1 MSKVCWGKYVN
12 FRAFGLAVYFACALF
27 FLASC
32 GDSDS
37 SNNANPG
44 DTNSTVIDPDSLLTP
59 DDSLRLADTS
69 ARIDTLINRDT
80 AFQRDTV
87 IRDTSLKDTSENK
100 TQDTTAKERQ
110 YFKTVTVTGAFVY
123 GLQDAVSSVVV
134 QWLDSTFST
143 VVATYT
149 ALVPPKSETY
159 TATASFIP
167 PYARAIF
174 SGTIVDLVHGGT
186 FTMKDSLYA
195 LVGLQGDAGIANI
208 NFLTFLKSVYMQTLL
223 KQHGANAE
231 SASAT
236 SSAAVWKMFHID
248 TAGLAP
254 LDSITSF
261 EEGESGAALLAA
273 TIMMQSAL
281 QDSVANLWKVADDFA
296 DGSWDDS
303 VARAKIA
310 DWALGVDVD
319 DGFEKIDRNV
329 QKRGFGKLADFKKY
343 IRAFYRSEL
352 GIPACSEENK
362 GKIVFVTN
370 PSSKYYASEYSDAS
384 VTADRFVCDD
394 EGAWQLAMDREKDTY
409 EMGRGTDG
417 EIRQGRVNAGNL
429 YRYSATGR
437 SWRAV
442 TSAVDIDAYFV
453 DKSNITD
460 FVDIKE
466 VYESIKDD
474 ERVIFLLRHGERD
487 KDATSKNSGLT
498 KAGIDSAKAMGA
510 KLTKFDEPMRLGA
523 SEFYRAQQT
532 VIAIAQGRGQDTT
545 VTDTFPEL
553 NDDWYMIDRSLVNQA
568 ESEAGG
574 GWEATSYYT
583 YNGRYSGDTAKIQAY
598 YNLNER
604 SAELIEILLNK
615 YQNEPDR
622 FIMLSSH
629 DKLMVPFVAY
639 CSKLR
644 INMNIRNNGT
654 WINYLA
660 GIAII
665 WDKSGNR
672 RYVAFKGLRH
682 AYFQGW

>member
-1 MSKVCWGKYVN
+1 MSKVRLGSYGTL
-12 FRAFGLAVYFACALF
+12 RAFGLAVYIVCALVF
-27 FLASC
+27 FVSC
-32 GDSDS
+32 GDSGNS
-37 SNNANPG
+37 SDADPYNAG
-44 DTNSTVIDPDSLLTP
+44 VGSYEPDSAIT
-59 DDSLRLADTS
+59 TV
-69 ARIDTLINRDT
+69 DTLNHLDTARTLDTLTNRDT
-80 AFQRDTV
+80 AFVRDTLV
-87 IRDTSLKDTSENK
+87 TDTSLKDTSENK
-100 TQDTTAKERQ
+100 SQDTTAKEQ
-110 YFKTVTVTGAFVY
+110 LNIVAATVTGAFAY
-123 GLQDAVSSVVV
+123 GLQDTKSSVFV
-134 QWLDSTFST
+134 QWLDKTFST
-143 VVATYT
+143 VVATYP
-149 ALVPPKSETY
+149 ALVPPNSETY
-159 TATASFIP
+159 TATTSFVP

-174 SGTIVDLVHGGT
+174 SGTIADLVHGGT
-186 FTMKDSLYA
+186 VAMPDSLYA

-208 NFLTFLKSVYMQTLL
+208 NFLTFFKSVCMQTLL
-223 KQHGANAE
+223 MQPGANAE
-231 SASAT
+231 AASAM
-236 SSAAVWKMFHID
+236 SSAAVWNMFHID
-248 TAGLAP
+248 TAGLVP
-254 LDSITSF
+254 LDSIASF
-261 EEGESGAALLAA
+261 TEGESGAALLAA
-273 TIMMQSAL
+273 TVMMLSVL
-281 QDSVANLWKVADDFA
+281 QDSVANPWKVAEDFA
-296 DGSWDDS
+296 DGSWDDP

-310 DWALGVDVD
+310 DWAFGVDVAD
-319 DGFEKIDRNV
+319 EFDRIERNV
-329 QKRGFGKLADFKKY
+329 KAREIGKFGDFKKY
-343 IRAFYRSEL
+343 IRAFYQAEL
-352 GIPACSEENK
+352 GISECNEANA
-362 GKIVFVTN
+362 GKIVFSTN
-370 PSSKYYASEYSDAS
+370 PSSKYYASAYSDVS
-384 VTADRFVCDD
+384 VTKDRFICDSRD
-394 EGAWQLAMDREKDTY
+394 VVWREATDRERDTY
-409 EMGRGTDG
+409 EMGEGTNG
-417 EIRQGRVNAGNL
+417 EIRQGLIDAGNL
-429 YRYSATGR
+429 YRYGSG

-442 TSAVDIDAYFV
+442 TSAADIDAYFV

-583 YNGRYSGDTAKIQAY
+583 YTGRFSGDTARIQAY

-604 SAELIEILLNK
+604 SAELIEILLKK